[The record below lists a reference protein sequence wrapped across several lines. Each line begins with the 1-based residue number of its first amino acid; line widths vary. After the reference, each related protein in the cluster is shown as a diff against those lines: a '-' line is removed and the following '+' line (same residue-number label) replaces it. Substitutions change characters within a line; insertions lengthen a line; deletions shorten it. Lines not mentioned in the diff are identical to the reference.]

1 MRESSSDDDGW
12 NRVEVEEEEEG
23 EDDSTDFEG
32 KNEGFSAKDC
42 FSSVGRGADK
52 NVRQNLFE

>member
-1 MRESSSDDDGW
+1 
-12 NRVEVEEEEEG
+12 VEEEEG

-32 KNEGFSAKDC
+32 KNEDFSAKDC

>member
-1 MRESSSDDDGW
+1 
-12 NRVEVEEEEEG
+12 VEEEG

>member
-1 MRESSSDDDGW
+1 MRESSSDVDGW
-12 NRVEVEEEEEG
+12 NRVEVEEEG

-32 KNEGFSAKDC
+32 KNEDFSAKDC